1 MRQARAALLAAS
13 ALIAAAAIVRP
24 AAAQDVPAATGEAA
38 PPSPPPAAETLAA
51 PPAPTAPPSLPE
63 KLGQVPGTWDLS
75 RDGTNRRCVMT
86 LVLDS
91 GEAGQRLRFPAGCRR
106 ALPVLNSVAGWLFVD
121 GAVRLVDRNVRPVL
135 DFAKRPDQR
144 SLVAQAEGGERYSL
158 VPLDIVAMRPADAAA
173 APETAPTDPASPAPS
188 PLQTA
193 APVAAE
199 LQPPATA
206 SAATASAGP
215 APGLYA
221 LDRFQ
226 QRDTCRINLDG
237 VGGGVRIVPGCHDSG
252 LEVFDPVRWRYAKG
266 RMTLTAK
273 RGHSI
278 DLVPSGDG
286 RWRRDPEVGT
296 TFVLRRVD

>member
-1 MRQARAALLAAS
+1 VRQALAALLAAS
-13 ALIAAAAIVRP
+13 ALIAIAAIVRP
-24 AAAQDVPAATGEAA
+24 AAAQDVPAATEEAA
-38 PPSPPPAAETLAA
+38 PPPPPPPAGTLAA
-51 PPAPTAPPSLPE
+51 PPVPVAPPSLPDR
-63 KLGQVPGTWDLS
+63 LGQVPGTWDLS

-106 ALPVLNSVAGWLFVD
+106 ALPVLNAVAGWLFVD

-144 SLVAQAEGGERYSL
+144 SLVAQAEGGEGYSF
-158 VPLDIVAMRPADAAA
+158 VPLDIVAMRPADAVA
-173 APETAPTDPASPAPS
+173 APETAPANPTSSS

-193 APVAAE
+193 APVPAE
-199 LQPPATA
+199 LQP
-206 SAATASAGP
+206 AATVSAGP
-215 APGLYA
+215 SPGLYA
-221 LDRFQ
+221 LDRVQ
-226 QRDTCRINLDG
+226 QRDTCRITLDG
-237 VGGGVRIVPGCHDSG
+237 SGGGVHIVPGCHDSG
-252 LEVFDPVRWRYAKG
+252 LEVFDPVRWRYVNG

-296 TFVLRRVD
+296 AFVLRRVD

>member
-1 MRQARAALLAAS
+1 MRQAQAALLTAS

-24 AAAQDVPAATGEAA
+24 AAAQDVPAATDEAA

-106 ALPVLNSVAGWLFVD
+106 ALPVLNGVAGWLFVD
-121 GAVRLVDRNVRPVL
+121 GALRLVDRNVRPVL
-135 DFAKRPDQR
+135 EFARRPDQR

-173 APETAPTDPASPAPS
+173 APEIAPADPANPAPS
-188 PLQTA
+188 PLRTA
-193 APVAAE
+193 ARVPAE
-199 LQPPATA
+199 LQP
-206 SAATASAGP
+206 AATASAGP

-237 VGGGVRIVPGCHDSG
+237 SGGGVHIVPGCQDSG
-252 LEVFDPVRWRYAKG
+252 LEVFDPVRWRYTNG

>member
-1 MRQARAALLAAS
+1 VRQAQAALLTAS
-13 ALIAAAAIVRP
+13 ALIATAAIVRP
-24 AAAQDVPAATGEAA
+24 AAAQDVPDATDLAA
-38 PPSPPPAAETLAA
+38 PPPPAAETLAA

-106 ALPVLNSVAGWLFVD
+106 ALPVLKGVAGWLFVD
-121 GAVRLVDRNVRPVL
+121 GALRLVDRNVRPVL
-135 DFAKRPDQR
+135 EFARRPDQR

-173 APETAPTDPASPAPS
+173 APEIAPADPANPDPS
-188 PLQTA
+188 PLRTA
-193 APVAAE
+193 ARVPAE
-199 LQPPATA
+199 LQP
-206 SAATASAGP
+206 AATASAGP

-237 VGGGVRIVPGCHDSG
+237 SGGGVHIVPGCHDSG
-252 LEVFDPVRWRYAKG
+252 LEVFDPVRWRYTNG